1 MSALVEHLTKAE
13 QAVEFA
19 LRDLRAVQAMP
30 EVSAPNVMLMGALI
44 QQADSLHKLIG
55 MVREA
60 ATEWTRD
67 DERTYTTLLVVG
79 GYNVPLDAISSWSDE
94 ECEQAE
100 EWATALHYYA
110 SDNDDV
116 VVPPVPAWVAHWA
129 TNSPIT
135 I

>member
-30 EVSAPNVMLMGALI
+30 EVSTPNVMLMGALI

-60 ATEWTRD
+60 AAECVREQLGEAINRVRD
-67 DERTYTTLLVVG
+67 LIRH
-79 GYNVPLDAISSWSDE
+79 NQI
-94 ECEQAE
+94 
-100 EWATALHYYA
+100 
-110 SDNDDV
+110 
-116 VVPPVPAWVAHWA
+116 
-129 TNSPIT
+129 
-135 I
+135 